1 MSRNEE
7 RNYHEMNLEQLT
19 DAAEGG
25 DANAQLELGRCYE
38 QGKEGAEQDMK
49 EAVRWYRAAAKQG
62 EVNAQYRLSEIYRD
76 GNGVEPDGEEAKKWR
91 EKAREQG
98 HPMAIL
104 DEFLEKVEAPEYEQ
118 NLERLRKPAEEGD
131 PQAQHELGMA
141 YYNGYGVEQNYAE
154 AVKWLR
160 LAAAQ
165 DVPQAL
171 FILGCCYYERTGVP
185 RNRAKGERLIRRSA
199 ELGFW
204 GAKNYL
210 QGIDLLKDP
219 EDRNSEGGKEKGTG
233 GGNTPGFA
241 EFLRRFAGEEYAEKN
256 KGKELDPEEAFTRQ
270 EIESYQLDRPV
281 RDMPRPC
288 ITWGLAITTAT
299 EFPKISSRRL
309 NGSGKRRNWNI
320 RKR

>member
-19 DAAEGG
+19 AAAEGG
-25 DANAQLELGRCYE
+25 DANAQRELGRCYE
-38 QGKEGAEQDMK
+38 RGEKGAEQDMK
-49 EAVRWYRAAAKQG
+49 EAVRWYRAAAEQG
-62 EVNAQYRLSEIYRD
+62 EVNAQYYLSEIYRD
-76 GNGVEPDGEEAKKWR
+76 GNGVEPDSKEAKKWR

-98 HPMAIL
+98 HPMAIF

-118 NLERLRKPAEEGD
+118 SLEKLRKPAEEGD
-131 PQAQHELGMA
+131 PRAQHELGMA
-141 YYNGYGVEQNYAE
+141 YYNGYGVEQDYGE
-154 AVKWLR
+154 AIKWLR

-171 FILGCCYYERTGVP
+171 FILGCCYYEGTGVP

-210 QGIDLLKDP
+210 YGIDLLKDP
-219 EDRNSEGGKEKGTG
+219 EDRNGEDGEEKKTG

-241 EFLRRFAGEEYAEKN
+241 EFLRRFAGEE
-256 KGKELDPEEAFTRQ
+256 
-270 EIESYQLDRPV
+270 
-281 RDMPRPC
+281 
-288 ITWGLAITTAT
+288 
-299 EFPKISSRRL
+299 
-309 NGSGKRRNWNI
+309 
-320 RKR
+320 